1 MNKPNR
7 FMTMLVLAALM
18 IILAACAQTPTG
30 DTGEDTRL
38 LINTFKN
45 YSVRYPAGYDLAI
58 HSETGLALVKGSLL
72 TTDQPRADINIM
84 STSGMT
90 LEMAVAELVATYPG
104 QSVKQSSIVIDGV
117 PAVML
122 DAVPGQQVNRIV
134 LLIHNEA
141 LIKLNFMPADPNAGD
156 TYQEMELLYKTVIE
170 SLDFDPLP

>member
-1 MNKPNR
+1 MSR
-7 FMTMLVLAALM
+7 FSKFIKIISIALIA
-18 IILAACAQTPTG
+18 IIFTACAQTTNP
-30 DTGEDTRL
+30 EPQSDTRL
-38 LINTFKN
+38 LINTFKK

-58 HSETGLALVKGSLL
+58 YSETGLALVKGSLL

-104 QSVKQSSIVIDGV
+104 QSIKQSSIVIDGV

-134 LLIHNEA
+134 LLIHNDA

-156 TYQEMELLYKTVIE
+156 TYKEMELLFKTVIE

>member
-1 MNKPNR
+1 MSGLPKYIKII
-7 FMTMLVLAALM
+7 TIALLAV
-18 IILAACAQTPTG
+18 ILSSCAQTANLEPQS
-30 DTGEDTRL
+30 DTSL

-45 YSVRYPAGYDLAI
+45 YSVRYPVGYDLAI
-58 HSETGLALVKGSLL
+58 YSETGLALVKGSLL
-72 TTDQPRADINIM
+72 ATDQPRADINIM
-84 STSGMT
+84 STSSMT

-104 QSVKQSSIVIDGV
+104 QSIKQSSIVIDGV

-134 LLIHNEA
+134 LLIHNDA
-141 LIKLNFMPADPNAGD
+141 LIKLNFMPADPNAGE